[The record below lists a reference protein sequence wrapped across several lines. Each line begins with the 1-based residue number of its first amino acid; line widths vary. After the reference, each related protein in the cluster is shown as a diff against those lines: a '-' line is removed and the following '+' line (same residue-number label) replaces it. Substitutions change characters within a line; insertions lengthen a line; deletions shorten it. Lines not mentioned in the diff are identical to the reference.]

1 MATYQ
6 SIHTGAAIDE
16 GVTKGTSA
24 VQPDTEASF
33 LTLTLGE
40 SPDALTE
47 GQMAWNA
54 TDGTIDIGL
63 NGGDIVLQT
72 GQEVMYRVK
81 NQSGS
86 TIPNGTVV
94 MAVGTN
100 GNSGNILVE
109 PAIGNDPQVIQAK
122 MILGVTTEDIL
133 TEDEELD
140 QTGFGYVTHF
150 GKVRGVDTS
159 TFSDGD
165 VLWLDPAVPGGL
177 TATEPAAPNLKVPL
191 AIVINSHA
199 TVGTLA
205 VRVET
210 GNRLNDLHNVE
221 IAEFPGEN
229 AFLIWN
235 ESVERWEDRTATL
248 NDLESVEYTTPDNGA
263 GEFAVFDFQVNFG
276 LAFGL
281 SDGDSFTALES
292 SYQSGV
298 ISANTQSTGD
308 QHALEI
314 SVSTFTTFG
323 GNFGA
328 GELFSF
334 EAAAGGLSFA
344 GVSGADNVTFEA
356 GANSLY
362 YSWSD
367 GVDQYYFEAINQLG
381 VIESNYTLALQN
393 SFGVFAVD
401 PPAAQPDAVENVTKT
416 VTAGTLP
423 TPDGSLTIADAAAPT
438 VQELLEYIVELEA
451 KVKELVTI
459 VETFGLAQERTI
471 P

>member
-1 MATYQ
+1 MAVYQ
-6 SIHTGAAIDE
+6 SIHTGAEIDD

-24 VQPDTEASF
+24 VQPDTEASL

-40 SPDALTE
+40 SPDPLTE

-72 GQEVMYRVK
+72 GQEIMYRVK

-133 TEDEELD
+133 TEDEVLD

-191 AIVINSHA
+191 AIVINSHQN
-199 TVGTLA
+199 VGTLA

-221 IAEFPGEN
+221 ISTQPAEN
-229 AFLIWN
+229 AFLVWD
-235 ESVERWEDRTATL
+235 EFLERWSDRQATL
-248 NDLESVEYTTPDNGA
+248 NDLENVEYVTPGV
-263 GEFAVFDFQVNFG
+263 GEMAVIELLPSFG
-276 LAFGL
+276 FVAAL
-281 SDGDSFTALES
+281 SDGDSFSVVENSYS
-292 SYQSGV
+292 SGI

-323 GNFGA
+323 GNFGT

-344 GVSGADNVTFEA
+344 GVSGSDNVTFEA

-451 KVKELVTI
+451 KVQQLVDTMQA
-459 VETFGLAQERTI
+459 FGFTQERI
-471 P
+471 V